1 MNKCIKYKKEMN
13 KQINFI
19 ETIKRFK
26 NTTILIEKYV
36 IDRKL
41 KD

>member
-1 MNKCIKYKKEMN
+1 MNKKQINTN

-19 ETIKRFK
+19 EAIKRFK
-26 NTTILIEKYV
+26 NPIILIEKYV

>member
-1 MNKCIKYKKEMN
+1 MNKKRINTN

-26 NTTILIEKYV
+26 NPIILIEKYV

>member
-1 MNKCIKYKKEMN
+1 MNKCIKYKLETNKE
-13 KQINFI
+13 INFI

-26 NTTILIEKYV
+26 NPIILIEKYV